1 MKANIS
7 KYINNTR
14 LKTMT
19 SLKCIS
25 KFANCDTPV
34 CLLLFLNSKLLAWL
48 ETM

>member
-7 KYINNTR
+7 YYLNDTR

-19 SLKCIS
+19 LSKRTS